1 MDTFEKVL
9 HALNKKGSGYEIT
22 FDKNNVA
29 EHDDFLILYRDR
41 KITCKFTCG
50 WTGVWRVWFD
60 GDEPMLLEDCP
71 DSFFDS
77 ILKNI
82 K

>member
-1 MDTFEKVL
+1 MTFAKL
-9 HALNKKGSGYEIT
+9 LAYLKDGTEIT
-22 FDKNNVA
+22 FTTENIADG
-29 EHDDFLILYRDR
+29 DDFLILYPNRPC
-41 KITCKFTCG
+41 TCTFKRSP
-50 WTGVWRVWFD
+50 WGVWYVYFD

-71 DSFFDS
+71 ESFYRS

>member
-1 MDTFEKVL
+1 MKNLFSEVISRIK
-9 HALNKKGSGYEIT
+9 NGMSIT
-22 FDKNNVA
+22 FTTENIADG
-29 EHDDFLILYRDR
+29 DDFLILYPDR
-41 KITCKFTCG
+41 PCKVTFHTDSVPY
-50 WTGVWRVWFD
+50 WVDFE

-71 DSFFDS
+71 ESFYRS